1 MTSTLKKSV
10 AAILG
15 NDVSSPTLGLQKRL
29 PRHSLF
35 VDGIEPVIEKDPF
48 DRVSTDLVADVVERS
63 SDSRVAP
70 ARILAGHPDDQL
82 FNFDRGLRT
91 ARPSGLAAVILP
103 SDQLPVP
110 SK

>member
-1 MTSTLKKSV
+1 M
-10 AAILG
+10 
-15 NDVSSPTLGLQKRL
+15 
-29 PRHSLF
+29 
-35 VDGIEPVIEKDPF
+35 DGIEPVFEKDPF
-48 DRVSTDLVADVVERS
+48 DRVSADLVADVVERS

-82 FNFDRGLRT
+82 FDFDRCLWT
-91 ARPSGLAAVILP
+91 AMFSGLAAVVLP